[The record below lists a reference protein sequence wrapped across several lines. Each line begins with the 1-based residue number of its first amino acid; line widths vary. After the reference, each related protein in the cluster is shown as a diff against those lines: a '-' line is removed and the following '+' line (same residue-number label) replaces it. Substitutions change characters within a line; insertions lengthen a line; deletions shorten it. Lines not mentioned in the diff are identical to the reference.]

1 MHVKFSNGKLLNWDY
16 FDHDIIGGRTDT
28 NQFLGDIIFYDDDFQ
43 TWEQDSSQMQKQR
56 ENHALSKIKVEDIEQ
71 FCVWENMF
79 DINFNSIGIT
89 HNYYQSIDISMTV
102 TINQLFINSYW
113 IS

>member
-1 MHVKFSNGKLLNWDY
+1 MHVKFSNGKLLNLDY
-16 FDHDIIGGRTDT
+16 FDHDSVGGRTDT

-71 FCVWENMF
+71 FCV
-79 DINFNSIGIT
+79 
-89 HNYYQSIDISMTV
+89 
-102 TINQLFINSYW
+102 
-113 IS
+113 